1 MARIMCSE
9 QVHLARQAQAKRFE
23 DENRESRKEM
33 MASCVITDITP
44 LTGTALI
51 PAVH

>member
-1 MARIMCSE
+1 MTDVMCPK
-9 QVHLARQAQAKRFE
+9 QVHLARQAQAKHFE
-23 DENRESRKEM
+23 DENREPKKKM